1 MRKEKSIQNVT
12 IIVLA
17 VAILVMSVGFALYS
31 SQLTING
38 TATFKKSMWNVEF
51 DTSSYSETANSTIT
65 VDQTDTDVFQFGN
78 TSLVYDVT
86 LTAPGEVYEFTVDV
100 YNGGTIDAELSGVT
114 LSKSVAS
121 GNVGAYVGY
130 TVYYTYTDSNSV
142 EHTNTYTATTS
153 GLAIPL
159 PADTSATVTVR
170 VEYVAPNDPA
180 ALPTSAD
187 VPVTFGLTLDYVDA
201 LT

>member
-38 TATFKKSMWNVEF
+38 TATFKKSLWNVEF
-51 DTSSYSETANSTIT
+51 DTDTYSETGSSTIT
-65 VDQTDTDVFQFGN
+65 IDQTDENVFQFGK

-86 LTAPGEVYEFTVDV
+86 LPAPGDVYEFTVDV

-114 LSKSVAS
+114 LSKSVVS
-121 GNVGAYVGY
+121 GSVGAYVSY
-130 TVYYTYTDSNSV
+130 SVDYTYTDSSNV
-142 EHTNTYTATTS
+142 EHTSTYTSSTS
-153 GLAIPL
+153 GLHLPL
-159 PADTSATVTVR
+159 PADTSATVKVTVA
-170 VEYVAPNDPA
+170 YVAPSDPT
-180 ALPTSAD
+180 ALPTTAD

-201 LT
+201 LS